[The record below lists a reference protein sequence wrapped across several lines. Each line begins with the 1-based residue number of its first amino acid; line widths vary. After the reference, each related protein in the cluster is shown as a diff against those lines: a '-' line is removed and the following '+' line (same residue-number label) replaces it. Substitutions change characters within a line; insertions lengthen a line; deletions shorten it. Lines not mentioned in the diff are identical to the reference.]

1 MAVGQQPPSRTLLW
15 VVIGGGIFFIF
26 VLAVFTLVYV
36 AMRGDRGTR
45 EFAAFGDKIAIVDV
59 EGVIL
64 DPRGVVEQLKRYGD
78 DGSIKAIILRV
89 NTPGGGA
96 AASEE
101 IYASVKR
108 IREQKKKRIVAS
120 IETLGASGGYYVA
133 AGTDKI
139 FANQSS
145 IVGSIGVIAQW
156 VNYAELMRWAKMKD
170 VTLTAGEFKDT
181 GSPTREMTPKEREYL
196 QGLIDDMHG
205 SFIRAVAVGRKLEEP
220 RVRELANGKV
230 WTGAQALELK
240 LVDQIGDFQAA
251 VDDTAKSVGIKG
263 EPVLIRR
270 DPERRTLLDVLFSD
284 VSDLIPTRA
293 KLMESHP
300 AFYYLWKH

>member
-1 MAVGQQPPSRTLLW
+1 
-15 VVIGGGIFFIF
+15 
-26 VLAVFTLVYV
+26 VYV

-181 GSPTREMTPKEREYL
+181 GSPTREM
-196 QGLIDDMHG
+196 GA
-205 SFIRAVAVGRKLEEP
+205 SSGR
-220 RVRELANGKV
+220 
-230 WTGAQALELK
+230 W
-240 LVDQIGDFQAA
+240 
-251 VDDTAKSVGIKG
+251 
-263 EPVLIRR
+263 RR
-270 DPERRTLLDVLFSD
+270 DASWKSPGFASWRTGRSGRARRRWSLSWW
-284 VSDLIPTRA
+284 TRSA
-293 KLMESHP
+293 TSRRRWTTP
-300 AFYYLWKH
+300 RNQSGSRGSRC